1 MPQISQNIYI
11 LTHPLPER
19 TSIKNPTHM
28 TCMDN
33 VVKVVFGWLTPC
45 CLPESKTQLS
55 TGRSISV
62 LYIAE
67 ILQGAPRIAICG
79 GGAMACLDLAHVA
92 VTAPQL
98 TAYLQT
104 SVFSSLLFLLQWP
117 PPPRVHA
124 PSSLALPTPRGADG
138 PRRQHGPDL
147 PLRRLLAV
155 LLRPRHRGR
164 GSRLPGRVAL
174 RF

>member
-79 GGAMACLDLAHVA
+79 GGAMACLDLARVA

-104 SVFSSLLFLLQWP
+104 SVFSSLLAPVATTATGPRPLLARLAHTPRGRWTSTPTWSRP
-117 PPPRVHA
+117 PPPPA
-124 PSSLALPTPRGADG
+124 PRRPPPTSTPR
-138 PRRQHGPDL
+138 
-147 PLRRLLAV
+147 
-155 LLRPRHRGR
+155 
-164 GSRLPGRVAL
+164 
-174 RF
+174 